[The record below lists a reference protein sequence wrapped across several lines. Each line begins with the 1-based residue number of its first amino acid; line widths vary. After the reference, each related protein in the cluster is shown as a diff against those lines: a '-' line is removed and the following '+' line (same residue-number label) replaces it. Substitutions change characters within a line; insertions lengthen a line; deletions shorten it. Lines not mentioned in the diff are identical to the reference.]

1 MNTKVD
7 KLNKKIRKIGFELA
21 RAQTMNIKTE
31 DYLPKRI
38 AHNLLLS
45 ELYSIEKKV

>member
-21 RAQTMNIKTE
+21 RAQAMNIKAE
-31 DYLPKRI
+31 DYLSKKI
-38 AHNLLLS
+38 AHDLLLS